1 MRIKLEWLKE
11 LVDLEG
17 IETNEIVRK
26 LSLYSVEVEGIDYAV
41 SGTNLVVG
49 HVDECLPHPNSDH
62 LSVCTV
68 DVGSETLQ
76 IVCGASNVRK
86 GQTVIVAKIGAE
98 LPGGF
103 KIKRTKIRGVE
114 SNGMICSLNELG
126 LENKFIPEEY
136 QNGIYYFKE
145 KVEIGSDALI
155 ALHLDD
161 EIIELDLTP
170 NRGDLLSM
178 IGVAIEASAIF
189 NRSLKPLKYKLERKE
204 NNNDELE
211 VVNEAPGCIGYYGQ
225 VVRNVEIKPSPL
237 WLTSRLV
244 AYGIRPINNVV
255 DITNYILILF
265 GQPLHAFDF
274 NKLGNK
280 IVIRNAFAG
289 ERITTLDEI
298 ERKLEE
304 KDIVITDGKF
314 PIAIAGVMGGE
325 GTEITSETKDIVIEA
340 AVFDS
345 ASVRATS
352 QRLGLRSDS
361 SIRFEK
367 GVDINSTKLALDYTC
382 YLLETLAGGETSTL
396 VFAGKEEIPPKT
408 ITINEIDLEKL
419 LGIKVKTEEIKN
431 ILSRLGFKTGGEVDL
446 IVSVPNRRPDI
457 TITADLIEEIARIHG
472 YEKISGTIP
481 STATL
486 GGLSALQKQRREVR
500 KILNGLGLNEVYTYS
515 LVPEKDFSEFAFFNQ
530 KGKEISILMP
540 ITQDHKFLRKS
551 LLPGLIENARY
562 CYSRKNKDL
571 AFFEIGNIYYQN
583 DDYQE
588 EEMLSLLMAGRFAST
603 LWKGEEEKVDF
614 FLIKGV
620 LETLFKKLKMD
631 VSFQVPTTPIKELH
645 PGKSAEII
653 FEGEVIGFLGSLHP
667 EYAKE
672 DGLNDVYVAELRM
685 SAILDRNLETV
696 KFEEYS
702 KVPSVERDIALV
714 VAKDL
719 PVGEILAEIKNIKGT
734 LLSNITLF
742 DIYTGEKVGS
752 EEKSIAIKLEF
763 SASETLSDEIINQ
776 KLNKILKRLEEKFK
790 ASLRS

>member
-17 IETNEIVRK
+17 INTNEIVRK
-26 LSLYSVEVEGIDYAV
+26 LSLYSVEVEGVDKAV

-49 HVDECLPHPNSDH
+49 HVDECIPHPNSDH

-76 IVCGASNVRK
+76 IVCGAPNVKK
-86 GQTVIVAKIGAE
+86 GQYVIVAKIGAE

-103 KIKRTKIRGVE
+103 KIKHTKIRGVE
-114 SNGMICSLNELG
+114 SHGMICSLNEIG

-136 QNGIYYFKE
+136 QDGIYYFKE
-145 KVEIGSDALI
+145 KVEIGSDALK
-155 ALHLDD
+155 ALNLDD

-189 NRSLKPLKYKLERKE
+189 NRPLKPLKYTLERKE
-204 NNNDELE
+204 INNDKLE

-265 GQPLHAFDF
+265 GQPLHAFDY

-280 IVIRNAFAG
+280 IVIRNAVAG
-289 ERITTLDEI
+289 ETITTLDEI
-298 ERKLEE
+298 ERKLE
-304 KDIVITDGKF
+304 KDDIVITDGKV

-325 GTEITSETKDIVIEA
+325 GTGITSETKDIVIEA
-340 AVFDS
+340 AVFDPVL
-345 ASVRATS
+345 VRATS

-367 GVDINSTKLALDYTC
+367 GVDINNTKLALDYTC
-382 YLLETLAGGETSTL
+382 YLLETLAGGEVSTL
-396 VFAGKEEIPPKT
+396 VFAGKDKIPPKT
-408 ITINEIDLEKL
+408 ITINENDVEKL
-419 LGIKVKTEEIKN
+419 LGIRIKTEEIKD
-431 ILSRLGFKTGGEVDL
+431 ILSRLGFKTSGDDEL
-446 IVSVPNRRPDI
+446 TVSVPNRRPDI
-457 TITADLIEEIARIHG
+457 TINADLIEEIARIHG
-472 YEKISGTIP
+472 YEKIKGTIP
-481 STATL
+481 KTATL
-486 GGLSALQKQRREVR
+486 GGLSTLQKQRREIR
-500 KILNGLGLNEVYTYS
+500 NILNGLGLNEVYTYS
-515 LVPEKDFSEFAFFNQ
+515 LVPEKDLSEFTFFS
-530 KGKEISILMP
+530 KEKKDISILMP
-540 ITQDHKFLRKS
+540 ITQDHKVLRKS

-562 CYSRKNKDL
+562 SYSRKNKDL
-571 AFFEIGNIYYQN
+571 ALFEIGKIYYQGN
-583 DDYQE
+583 DYQE

-603 LWKGEEEKVDF
+603 LWKGEVETVDF
-614 FLIKGV
+614 YLIKGV

-631 VSFQVPTTPIKELH
+631 VYFRLPETPIKELH
-645 PGKSAEII
+645 PGKSAEIL
-653 FEGEVIGFLGSLHP
+653 FEGEVIGFVGSLHP
-667 EYAKE
+667 EYAKD

-685 SAILDRNLETV
+685 NAILERNFETV

-702 KVPSVERDIALV
+702 KVPSVERDIAIV
-714 VAKDL
+714 VSKDL
-719 PVGEILAEIKNIKGT
+719 PVGEILDEIKNLKRT

-742 DIYTGEKVGS
+742 DIYTGEKVGP

-763 SASETLSDEIINQ
+763 SANETLSDEIVNQ
-776 KLNKILKRLEEKFK
+776 KLNKILKQLEEKFN
-790 ASLRS
+790 ACLRS